1 MCEKEEEEVPMKSL
15 GNWQMPSFPGSEQNH
30 DIHDMK
36 GRKYVRVGNECAD
49 WDWMTE
55 MIDFLIPNNAP
66 WRNAVST
73 NSPVRF

>member
-36 GRKYVRVGNECAD
+36 GRMCVRVGNECAD
-49 WDWMTE
+49 WDKTVPFSSE
-55 MIDFLIPNNAP
+55 
-66 WRNAVST
+66 
-73 NSPVRF
+73 

>member
-36 GRKYVRVGNECAD
+36 GRKYVRVGNECAG
-49 WDWMTE
+49 WD
-55 MIDFLIPNNAP
+55 
-66 WRNAVST
+66 
-73 NSPVRF
+73 